1 MSRAAARQLATS
13 ALGPSMMSI
22 ADIAR
27 HLGVSTRTVKRWRA
41 DGEVPDPDFENRGVV
56 RWRPSTIEA
65 WIKKRNTQV
74 N

>member
-1 MSRAAARQLATS
+1 MTTASMQLARS

-27 HLGVSTRTVKRWRA
+27 LLGVSPRTIKRWRA
-41 DGEVPDPDFENRGVV
+41 DGEIPDPDFENRGVV
-56 RWRPSTIEA
+56 RWRPTTIEA
-65 WIKKRNTQV
+65 WIKTRNTQV